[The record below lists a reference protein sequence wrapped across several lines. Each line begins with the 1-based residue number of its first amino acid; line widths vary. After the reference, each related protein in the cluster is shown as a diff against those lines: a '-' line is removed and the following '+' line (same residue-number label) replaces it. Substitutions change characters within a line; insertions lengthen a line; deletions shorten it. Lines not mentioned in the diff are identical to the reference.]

1 MNAGAT
7 HCNGNTANDSPL
19 RARNNH
25 YMKPITLDN
34 PRVPVLCLLLSWS
47 MGALGFVLGN
57 LADPGWFAR
66 FGSLIVLFSAIGAFS
81 LRRGELTR
89 LYESLS
95 KSEDGLVHTRD
106 FTPSRW
112 HDKKGMLLHL
122 TIVAGTVI
130 WGFGDLLL

>member
-1 MNAGAT
+1 
-7 HCNGNTANDSPL
+7 
-19 RARNNH
+19 
-25 YMKPITLDN
+25 MKPLTLDN
-34 PRVPVLCLLLSWS
+34 PRIPVLCLLLAWS
-47 MGALGFVLGN
+47 MGATGLALGILLN
-57 LADPGWFAR
+57 PDWFAR
-66 FGSLIVLFSAIGAFS
+66 FGSLVVLFSAIGAFS

-122 TIVAGTVI
+122 TIVAGTVT
-130 WGFGDLLL
+130 WGFGDLAL